1 MTAHDHGRTRIHPSQ
16 VDHGVLGITETQRRD
31 ATKTLLRL
39 DALDLRQILGLDQPV
54 AEPDAQPEKIRPLHH
69 TGDLHSGARRIA

>member
-16 VDHGVLGITETQRRD
+16 VDPGVLGITEDQRRD
-31 ATKTLLRL
+31 ATKALLRL

-54 AEPDAQPEKIRPLHH
+54 IEPDAQPEKIRPLHH

>member
-1 MTAHDHGRTRIHPSQ
+1 MTGHSHGTTRIRPSQ
-16 VDHGVLGITETQRRD
+16 SDPGVAGITETQRRD